1 MQFCLKAPALLT
13 LCAVAGLAAPAAEPV
28 LVEEI
33 IAKVNG
39 DIITR
44 SELDRDRRVLETE
57 LKARGANGPQLQQ
70 QVKERSGDILRER
83 IDGMLLVQKGK
94 EMGISVESEVSRQ
107 LADMQVKSQMTDTE
121 KFQSWVREQTGM
133 PFEDYK
139 NEMRNYFLRQRVLRE
154 LVGRSITIPRA
165 ELEKYY
171 KEHEKEFVREEQIF
185 LRELFLSTEG
195 KTPAEVAVIEKKAKD
210 LAARARKG
218 ERFTDLVQ
226 KNSDS
231 PTKEQYGELGG
242 FKKSDLDKQIVE
254 LVWNQDRGH
263 VTDPIKRGTSGFL
276 ILRVDEKHKAG
287 QASFEEVEN
296 EIMERLYMPKFQ
308 PGVRTL
314 LMDLR
319 RDAFLEIKPG
329 YVDTGAAPDKN
340 TAWTDPAQLKPE
352 TVTKEEVANRARR
365 RRLLG
370 MLPIPGTST
379 TPKAGTSSSQ

>member
-1 MQFCLKAPALLT
+1 MQFCSKVLCLAGVCALT
-13 LCAVAGLAAPAAEPV
+13 AAAATEPV

-44 SELDRDRRVLETE
+44 SELDRDRKVMETE
-57 LKARGANGPQLQQ
+57 LKARGAAGVQLQQ
-70 QVKERSGDILRER
+70 QLKERIADILRER

-94 EMGISVESEVSRQ
+94 ELGISVDSDVSKQ
-107 LADMQVKSQMTDTE
+107 IADMQLKSGINDTE
-121 KFQSWVREQTGM
+121 KFHAWVREQAGM

-154 LVGRSITIPRA
+154 MVGRNITIPRA
-165 ELEKYY
+165 DLEKYY
-171 KEHEKEFVREEQIF
+171 KENQKEFVREEQVF
-185 LRELFLSTEG
+185 LREIFLSTEG
-195 KTPAEVAVIEKKAKD
+195 KSATEASGVEKKAKD
-210 LAARARKG
+210 LSARARKG
-218 ERFTDLVQ
+218 ERFTELARQ
-226 KNSDS
+226 HSDS
-231 PTKEQYGELGG
+231 QTKENFGELGG
-242 FKKSDLDKQIVE
+242 FKRGDLDKQIVD
-254 LVWNQDRGH
+254 LIWNQDRGY
-263 VTDPIKRGTSGFL
+263 VTDPIKRGNGYL

-314 LMDLR
+314 LTDLR

-329 YVDTGAAPDKN
+329 YVDTGAAPGKN
-340 TAWTDPAQLKPE
+340 TAWSDPAQLKPE

-370 MLPIPGTST
+370 MVPLPGTAVA
-379 TPKAGTSSSQ
+379 PKAGTSSSK

>member
-1 MQFCLKAPALLT
+1 MQFCLKATALLT
-13 LCAVAGLAAPAAEPV
+13 VCAAAVFAAPAVDPV

-44 SELDRDRRVLETE
+44 SELDRDRKVLETE
-57 LKARGANGPQLQQ
+57 LKARGVTGAQLQQ
-70 QVKERSGDILRER
+70 QLKERSADILRER

-107 LADMQVKSQMTDTE
+107 LADMQLKSQMTDTE

-133 PFEDYK
+133 SFEDYK
-139 NEMRNYFLRQRVLRE
+139 SEMRNYFLRQRVLRE
-154 LVGRSITIPRA
+154 LVGRNITIPRA
-165 ELEKYY
+165 DLEKYY
-171 KEHEKEFVREEQIF
+171 KEHQTEFVREEQVF

-195 KTPAEVAVIEKKAKD
+195 KSDAEIAAIEKKAKD
-210 LAARARKG
+210 LVARARKG

-231 PTKEQYGELGG
+231 ATKEQYGELGG
-242 FKKSDLDKQIVE
+242 FKQSDLDKQIVD
-254 LVWNQDRGH
+254 LVWNQERGY
-263 VTDPIKRGTSGFL
+263 VSDPIRRGNGFL

-287 QASFEEVEN
+287 QAKFEEVEN

-314 LMDLR
+314 LTDLR
-319 RDAFLEIKPG
+319 QDAFLEIKPG
-329 YVDTGAAPDKN
+329 YVDTGAAPGKS

-370 MLPIPGTST
+370 MVPIPGTT
-379 TPKAGTSSSQ
+379 ATPRSGTSSSK

>member
-1 MQFCLKAPALLT
+1 MQFCVKAPALLT
-13 LCAVAGLAAPAAEPV
+13 LCVVVSLAAPATEPV

-44 SELDRDRRVLETE
+44 SELDRDRKILETE
-57 LKARGANGPQLQQ
+57 LKARGAQGVQLQQ
-70 QVKERSGDILRER
+70 QVNERSADILRER

-107 LADMQVKSQMTDTE
+107 LADMQLKSSITDTE

-133 PFEDYK
+133 SFEDYK
-139 NEMRNYFLRQRVLRE
+139 SEMRNYFLRQRVLRE
-154 LVGRSITIPRA
+154 LVGRNITIPRA
-165 ELEKYY
+165 DLEKYY
-171 KEHEKEFVREEQIF
+171 KEHQNDFVREEQVF

-195 KTPAEVAVIEKKAKD
+195 KSDGEVPAIEKKAKD
-210 LAARARKG
+210 LVARARKG

-226 KNSDS
+226 KNSES
-231 PTKEQYGELGG
+231 QTKDQYGELGG
-242 FKKSDLDKQIVE
+242 FKRSDLDKQIVD
-254 LVWNQDRGH
+254 LVWNQDRGY
-263 VTDPIKRGTSGFL
+263 VTDPIRRGNGFL

-314 LMDLR
+314 LTELR
-319 RDAFLEIKPG
+319 QDAFLEIKPG
-329 YVDTGAAPDKN
+329 YQDTGAAPGKN

-370 MLPIPGTST
+370 MLPIPGTSA
-379 TPKAGTSSSQ
+379 TPKAGTSSSN